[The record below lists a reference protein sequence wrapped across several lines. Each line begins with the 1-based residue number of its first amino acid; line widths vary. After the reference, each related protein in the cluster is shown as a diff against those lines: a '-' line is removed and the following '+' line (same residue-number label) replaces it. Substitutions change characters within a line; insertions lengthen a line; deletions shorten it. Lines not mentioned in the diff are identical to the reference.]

1 MLSPDNDP
9 ETMKLRFKRVHA
21 DATPPARAHR
31 SAGYDLA
38 SIETVDLPPKGRHP
52 FRTGIVLIIPPGHYG
67 RVAPRSGLASRAG
80 IDTMAG
86 VIDEDYRGE
95 VKALLVNLSD
105 VPVRI
110 EKGDRVAQLILER
123 ISTPDTEEVDDLAP
137 YATDRGTGGF
147 GSTGVAGSP
156 PAAAAAAAAPGQYA
170 VEVTREKMPGIG
182 TAVLYMPTERK

>member
-1 MLSPDNDP
+1 M
-9 ETMKLRFKRVHA
+9 T
-21 DATPPARAHR
+21 
-31 SAGYDLA
+31 
-38 SIETVDLPPKGRHP
+38 
-52 FRTGIVLIIPPGHYG
+52 
-67 RVAPRSGLASRAG
+67 
-80 IDTMAG
+80 G

-147 GSTGVAGSP
+147 GSTGVAGSL
-156 PAAAAAAAAPGQYA
+156 PAAAAAAATPGQYA
-170 VEVTREKMPGIG
+170 VEVTRKEFLGIG
-182 TAVLYMPTERK
+182 KAVLYMPTERK

>member
-1 MLSPDNDP
+1 M
-9 ETMKLRFKRVHA
+9 
-21 DATPPARAHR
+21 
-31 SAGYDLA
+31 
-38 SIETVDLPPKGRHP
+38 
-52 FRTGIVLIIPPGHYG
+52 LIIPPGHYG
-67 RVAPRSGLASRAG
+67 RVAPRSGLAARAG

-123 ISTPDTEEVDDLAP
+123 ISTPDTEEVDDLAL

-156 PAAAAAAAAPGQYA
+156 PAAATPEQQSVAYD
-170 VEVTREKMPGIG
+170 VEVTREEIPGIG